1 MIAEKKEDDKW
12 MKYKFESITKNTKT
26 N

>member
-1 MIAEKKEDDKW
+1 MIAERKKDDKW